1 MVDMNE
7 GKPMQIGTYWERR
20 VVEWQAI
27 VDDEGHV
34 WKLQGEEIVDILES
48 GTDNLETSD
57 YWQVMN

>member
-1 MVDMNE
+1 
-7 GKPMQIGTYWERR
+7 MQIGTYWEKR

-34 WKLQGEEIVDILES
+34 WKLQGEEIVDIIES